1 MEVKINKTVDLERI
15 AKHVNVILG
24 KKVKENNMNI
34 VLEGPKASG
43 KSTLAQHFISLG
55 YEYFHS
61 SSETENDLK
70 YHLDLL
76 KGDKR
81 VIDRFSI
88 GEMIYPSIYNREG
101 KLSLP
106 EFLTTMIN
114 KDTIYVI
121 LFASNINDLLERIEL
136 RDYGKKID
144 YESLRASNSCF
155 KMMAR
160 NLKTINKNIKIF
172 DISKTNIE
180 DIIKEIE
187 DELRN
192 ISKYK

>member
-1 MEVKINKTVDLERI
+1 
-15 AKHVNVILG
+15 
-24 KKVKENNMNI
+24 MNI

-61 SSETENDLK
+61 SSETENDLE

-76 KGDKR
+76 RGDKR
-81 VIDRFSI
+81 VIDRFSV
-88 GEMIYPSIYNREG
+88 GEMIYPSVYNREG

-106 EFLTTMIN
+106 EFITTMIN
-114 KDTIYVI
+114 QDTIYVI
-121 LFASNINDLLERIEL
+121 LFASNINDLFERIEL
-136 RDYGKKID
+136 RDYAKKID
-144 YESLRASNSCF
+144 YKSLRASNSCF
-155 KMMAR
+155 KMMAK
-160 NLKTINKNIKIF
+160 NAKTVNKNIKAF
-172 DISKTNIE
+172 DISKTDIE

-192 ISKYK
+192 I

>member
-1 MEVKINKTVDLERI
+1 
-15 AKHVNVILG
+15 
-24 KKVKENNMNI
+24 MNI

-43 KSTLAQHFISLG
+43 KSTLAKHFILLG

-76 KGDKR
+76 EGDKR
-81 VIDRFSI
+81 VIDRFSV

-106 EFLTTMIN
+106 EFLTTMTN
-114 KDTIYVI
+114 QDTIYVI
-121 LFASNINDLLERIEL
+121 LFASNINDLFERIEL

-144 YESLRASNSCF
+144 YKSLRASNSCF
-155 KMMAR
+155 KMMAH
-160 NLKTINKNIKIF
+160 NLKTVNKNIKTF
-172 DISKTNIE
+172 DISKTDIE
-180 DIIKEIE
+180 NIIKEIE

-192 ISKYK
+192 I